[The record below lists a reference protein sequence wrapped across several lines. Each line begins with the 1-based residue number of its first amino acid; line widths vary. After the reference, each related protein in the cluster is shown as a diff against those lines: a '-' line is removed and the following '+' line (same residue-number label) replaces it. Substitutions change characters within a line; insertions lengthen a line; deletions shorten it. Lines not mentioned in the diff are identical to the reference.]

1 MRITKAQAR
10 RFLLMYHGLWTKPA
24 FKGKEGIL
32 MYFRRVGCVQFDPLN
47 IVGFNH
53 ELVLQSRI
61 KGFKPEMLTDL
72 LYKDRRLMDGWDK
85 NMAIYPVE
93 DWPYLQ
99 RVRQNHTQ
107 WFNDRTEIKEACQKV
122 LDEIERRGPLSSDDL
137 SEKQQ
142 VNWFWAPTTLAR
154 AALESLFYS
163 GQLVIHHKKR
173 TRRFYDL
180 PQRCL
185 PKEICTMP
193 DPFASLEAYY
203 EWYVLRRVSGIGL
216 LWNKAGDGWLG
227 ISGLKSQ
234 ERNRAFASLLE
245 KGLLTEVMVEG
256 ISAPLY
262 FNSTYTDLMEE
273 AIKDDKPSR
282 KAFALAPLDN
292 LIWDRRLINDMFGF
306 EYRWEVYKPQDQRQY
321 GYYVLPVL
329 YGDRFVARFEPVR
342 DKDGNLVIKNW
353 WWEPRVKISQGMKT
367 AVHRCLEDF
376 RGFLGADAIINSPVD

>member
-1 MRITKAQAR
+1 MHITKAQAR

-24 FKGKEGIL
+24 FKGKKGIL
-32 MYFRRVGCVQFDPLN
+32 MFFRRVGCVQFDPLN
-47 IVGFNH
+47 MAGFNH

-61 KGFKPEMLTDL
+61 NGFKPEMLTDL
-72 LYKDRRLMDGWDK
+72 LYKERRLMDGWDK

-99 RVRQNHTQ
+99 RVRQGHSQ
-107 WFNDRTEIKEACQKV
+107 WFNDRPDVKAACQKV
-122 LDEIERRGPLSSDDL
+122 LDEIERRGPLSSDDI
-137 SEKQQ
+137 SEKHQ

-163 GQLVIHHKKR
+163 GDLVIHHKKR

-185 PKEICTMP
+185 SKEICQMP
-193 DPFASLEAYY
+193 NPFSTTDAYY

-234 ERNRAFASLLE
+234 ERNKAFASLLE
-245 KGLLTEVMVEG
+245 KGLLTEVTVEG
-256 ISAPLY
+256 LSAPLY
-262 FNSTYTDLMEE
+262 YNSAYKDLMEA
-273 AIKDDKPSR
+273 AIAEEKPSR
-282 KAFALAPLDN
+282 KVFALAPLDN
-292 LIWDRRLINDMFGF
+292 MLWDRRLINELFGF
-306 EYRWEVYKPQDQRQY
+306 EYRWEVYKPQEQRQY

-342 DKDGNLVIKNW
+342 DKEGNLFIKNW
-353 WWEPRVKISQGMKT
+353 WWEPGVKLAQGLKT
-367 AVHRCLEDF
+367 AVGKCLEDF
-376 RGFLGADAIINSPVD
+376 KAFLGAEAIINSPID